1 MLSCLYRLHFSC
13 CGILWILVVFIR
25 CRIWWDE
32 QQTQLD
38 TVNRYIANIYT
49 ERQEPTVI
57 SVLQFW
63 ILVNILKMFKKQK
76 GEIHIVLNIVNII
89 VNLKQRICFTFYSTT
104 YVTTLLKAY
113 SFWVSNRSGLTEDGV
128 TNAETCSR

>member
-1 MLSCLYRLHFSC
+1 
-13 CGILWILVVFIR
+13 
-25 CRIWWDE
+25 
-32 QQTQLD
+32 
-38 TVNRYIANIYT
+38 VNRYIANIYT

-113 SFWVSNRSGLTEDGV
+113 SF
-128 TNAETCSR
+128 